1 MALRSGSNLSRKSG
15 ARPAGLR
22 ALGALLLCGF
32 LAACATTPETGA
44 PGKHVERRAQ
54 PQVGVPEQPTVLR
67 HHAGP
72 GEPIKIGLLLPLS
85 GRAAAI
91 GDILLE
97 SAEMAFYEIGD
108 DRLVLIPRDTGDTPQ
123 QAAAATQDL
132 LNQGVEVIL
141 GPYFSASVAA
151 AAPIANAAGVNL
163 IAFSN
168 SRDVARPGAYLMGFL
183 PSAEVKRIVD
193 YARAQGLKRFAA
205 LIPSSPYGTLAL
217 QTFQKAVTDDGG
229 KLVKIEIYPR
239 DTSGLDEFVRRLA
252 DYDAREKLLADDKA
266 DLKRYGD
273 DDLAKDAMAALNQRE
288 TLGDVDFDAVF
299 IPEGGI
305 VLRALAPLLPYYDID
320 PERIRLL
327 GTGLWDDVNVAREP
341 AMIGGWFAAPEP
353 AAAKIFASRFAN
365 VFGASPPRLASLGY
379 DAMALAATLSKDPPN
394 RRFSAAA
401 ITDPN
406 GFKGV
411 DGVIRFNPDGT
422 SDRGLAVLEVEQKG
436 FDVISPAPSSFL
448 TAAAKPDVLPKPE
461 VTRQALK

>member
-1 MALRSGSNLSRKSG
+1 MLRSGSNLSRG
-15 ARPAGLR
+15 AHRHALSLR
-22 ALGALLLCGF
+22 VFAAILLCGL
-32 LAACATTPETGA
+32 LAACATTSE
-44 PGKHVERRAQ
+44 PGGTHRVQRPTQ
-54 PQVGVPEQPTVLR
+54 PQGAVPGQPTVLR

-72 GEPIKIGLLLPLS
+72 GEPIKIGLLLPLT
-85 GRAAAI
+85 GRGAAI
-91 GDILLE
+91 GQILLE
-97 SAEMAFYEIGD
+97 SAQMALFEIGD
-108 DRLVLIPRDTGDTPQ
+108 DRLVLIPRDTGDTPE
-123 QAAAATQDL
+123 QAVAATQEL

-141 GPYFSASVAA
+141 GPYFSASVSA

-183 PSAEVKRIVD
+183 PGAEVKRIVD
-193 YARAQGLKRFAA
+193 YARSQGLKRFAA
-205 LIPSSPYGTLAL
+205 LIPASPYGTLAL

-229 KLVKIEIYPR
+229 SLAKIEIYPR
-239 DTSGLDEFVRRLA
+239 DTSGLDDFVRRLG
-252 DYDAREKLLADDKA
+252 DYDTREKLLNDDKA

-273 DDLAKDAMAALNQRE
+273 DDLAHDALADLAQRE
-288 TLGDVDFDAVF
+288 TLGTVDFDAVF

-320 PERIRLL
+320 PANIRLL
-327 GTGLWDDVNVAREP
+327 GTGLWDDPNVAREP

-353 AAAKIFASRFAN
+353 ASAKIFAGRFAKT
-365 VFGASPPRLASLGY
+365 FGAPPPRIASLGY
-379 DAMALAATLSKDPPN
+379 DAMALAAILSKDPPE

-422 SDRGLAVLEVEQKG
+422 SDRGLAVLEVEKTG
-436 FDVISPAPSSFL
+436 FDVISPAPRSFL
-448 TAAAKPDVLPKPE
+448 TADAKPDRLDEPGI
-461 VTRQALK
+461 TRQARK